1 MNFSLSLRWVRLKTV
16 ELTSRT
22 DKLKHIGH
30 QDKLK
35 LIGHQDK
42 LKLIGHQLLNHIK
55 KCGLLIFLGDSPK
68 PRQDDDQQP
77 AIKALRLHNKHSLCS
92 PERVNARLFKS

>member
-35 LIGHQDK
+35 LIGHQ
-42 LKLIGHQLLNHIK
+42 LSNHIK